1 MADAKTEKQ
10 KVQEITEK
18 LEQGLQE
25 LFESEKYKSYL
36 NTMSKFHNYSFNNT
50 LLIAMQ
56 KPDATLVAG
65 YKAWQRNFERHVKK
79 GEKGIRILAPA
90 PYKIKEEQEKID
102 PVTNEPMLD
111 KDGMPIMEEV
121 EIKIPAFRVVPVFDV
136 SQTDGKEL
144 PELSVDEL
152 SADVDGY
159 QDFMKALEAVSPAPI
174 EYEAIPGEAKGYFST
189 TMNRIAI
196 QEGMSESQTV
206 KTAIHE
212 VAHAKLH
219 SREREKETD
228 LSERKDRN
236 TKEVE
241 AESVAYTVCQH
252 FGIDTSDYS
261 FGYIAGWSSG
271 KEMTELKS
279 SLDTIR
285 RTASELISGI
295 EAQLQELQK
304 ERVTEAEQTQDIVL
318 LVANTDRSEYDL
330 LNVRGMSGEEL
341 VASLAAMNDDD
352 RLSAEAYLESK
363 GGWVTP
369 LADEQTEEVEEYHLD
384 YVYNTDTYEITD
396 VKARMAEQDKVVEPD
411 AELSIMQQAE
421 QLINEMEHEKT
432 IFRDD
437 ERNLIANYAYKLG
450 DMEKTREL
458 AEHIAMNEENFPNL
472 VAQTVINAQAE
483 IDALPDGM
491 VGISEMHEYGYTWAE
506 MLPLTQERAAELFRE
521 DVAVYQLHEDGS
533 ETVIEDMEELQAHKG
548 MFGVEKDDWNAYLE
562 HQTMREELEE
572 SSANREAQ
580 LLYGRDNQFGIY
592 QLNDSPQARDIHF
605 MNSDFLEMKGIAI
618 TRENYD
624 LVYTAP
630 LEEGTSL
637 EDIFTQFNID
647 RPEDFRGHS
656 LSVSDVVVLH
666 QNGENSCH
674 FVDSF
679 GYKEV
684 PEFIQEMTK
693 EREAEQTSVIDETM
707 EVLGEIAK
715 EHAGEEPEREN
726 AVFLVNYNEWR
737 DVGELDLGQNYFAI
751 DDPYGDGDYRLLW
764 LQNQIKDITP
774 AGVQYDTYEEAAQAL
789 YEVEREVANL
799 PHNKENNIGSY
810 MVNGKAQLERIMEE
824 RALQKHMDMEND
836 KVSYYVIAD
845 LSTWA
850 DNSPERSEL
859 ERFDSFEEAVEQ
871 FKAYREKDAQFSD
884 TEDRARTT
892 LGFNVHGIEF
902 DVIHA
907 RNNENVLSLD
917 FTHSS
922 EAMQSNRFMD
932 DLQILCNELVDKVRL
947 HRDMSPEEVKDF
959 VKRRFE
965 HHLHS
970 TGIEDA
976 SMYMDRFDTLYEQGK
991 MEHLMPTANQRH
1003 IIEHI
1008 PLVEWVNEYVSIN
1021 NRFAD
1026 IADKELSVVEY
1037 EMLLGMEPAQVS
1049 VDGLMEIMNHNAE
1062 LWNYPMD
1069 EKDHCLQEN
1078 IPVVTVR
1085 DGEEARYFEIPEE
1098 LVAKVRESEFR
1109 GYEPEQMAFAID
1121 DKFVSIQF
1129 CEGGYDYSILG
1140 ADYKLI
1146 DGGVYDNP
1154 DITIHAALNDILED
1168 MGVSEQ
1174 TERVPV
1180 DYEELMEK
1188 ADAVEQAEI
1197 EANHVVSD
1205 FKAKTNE
1212 MFNDIEGQSPEDVE
1226 QTVYAHIMTKLEEYD
1241 ISMEI
1246 VDVVVSGSRC
1256 RGLEKEGSDLDVV
1269 VEYKGRENEDDLFN
1283 AFNED
1288 GLMIGGVKV
1297 DINPITEGKTGTL
1310 ATYLPGVESY
1320 LTEKQKAM
1328 EQESKSIFCVRMN
1341 NEHRYFENTS
1351 SLDAEDLC
1359 KAYGECEKPFVDMGQ
1374 YGKQIDIG
1382 DFASIQQSERIAF
1395 SVEFDADN
1403 DEITIFDGKEFEH
1416 KPLQETI
1423 FGEAVQKE
1431 TVVTLTVAECGEFHN
1446 LGEFHEGIETVDEAI
1461 KLFQQI
1467 PLERMNGIPSIGIN
1481 IHTKGTEHFEDV
1493 EMDIVSGKVADLE
1506 MLEYVPDISDN
1517 PKAVE
1522 VIGEL
1527 IDKLPDIEVR
1537 GSLEKFQTAILA
1549 AQIDQL
1555 SYDYDTYQY
1564 RDTVDD
1570 RDAQIATI
1578 TEDIRSGNTEYLHD
1592 FLNAI
1597 VSDGIREGI
1606 VDMFGKGMDTDNSEA
1621 IQTVRKAQELL
1632 DKLSAYKPLA
1642 KVEELEEGNYNM
1654 VDNVLNNGVEKK
1666 EQERMAGRISIRE
1679 KLAEKKAA
1687 IEHKDKTVQKDQD
1700 RKTQREM

>member
-1 MADAKTEKQ
+1 
-10 KVQEITEK
+10 
-18 LEQGLQE
+18 
-25 LFESEKYKSYL
+25 
-36 NTMSKFHNYSFNNT
+36 
-50 LLIAMQ
+50 
-56 KPDATLVAG
+56 
-65 YKAWQRNFERHVKK
+65 
-79 GEKGIRILAPA
+79 
-90 PYKIKEEQEKID
+90 
-102 PVTNEPMLD
+102 
-111 KDGMPIMEEV
+111 MEWE
-121 EIKIPAFRVVPVFDV
+121 
-136 SQTDGKEL
+136 
-144 PELSVDEL
+144 
-152 SADVDGY
+152 
-159 QDFMKALEAVSPAPI
+159 
-174 EYEAIPGEAKGYFST
+174 
-189 TMNRIAI
+189 
-196 QEGMSESQTV
+196 
-206 KTAIHE
+206 
-212 VAHAKLH
+212 
-219 SREREKETD
+219 
-228 LSERKDRN
+228 
-236 TKEVE
+236 
-241 AESVAYTVCQH
+241 
-252 FGIDTSDYS
+252 
-261 FGYIAGWSSG
+261 
-271 KEMTELKS
+271 
-279 SLDTIR
+279 
-285 RTASELISGI
+285 
-295 EAQLQELQK
+295 
-304 ERVTEAEQTQDIVL
+304 
-318 LVANTDRSEYDL
+318 
-330 LNVRGMSGEEL
+330 
-341 VASLAAMNDDD
+341 
-352 RLSAEAYLESK
+352 
-363 GGWVTP
+363 
-369 LADEQTEEVEEYHLD
+369 
-384 YVYNTDTYEITD
+384 
-396 VKARMAEQDKVVEPD
+396 
-411 AELSIMQQAE
+411 
-421 QLINEMEHEKT
+421 
-432 IFRDD
+432 
-437 ERNLIANYAYKLG
+437 
-450 DMEKTREL
+450 
-458 AEHIAMNEENFPNL
+458 
-472 VAQTVINAQAE
+472 
-483 IDALPDGM
+483 
-491 VGISEMHEYGYTWAE
+491 
-506 MLPLTQERAAELFRE
+506 
-521 DVAVYQLHEDGS
+521 
-533 ETVIEDMEELQAHKG
+533 
-548 MFGVEKDDWNAYLE
+548 
-562 HQTMREELEE
+562 
-572 SSANREAQ
+572 
-580 LLYGRDNQFGIY
+580 
-592 QLNDSPQARDIHF
+592 
-605 MNSDFLEMKGIAI
+605 
-618 TRENYD
+618 
-624 LVYTAP
+624 
-630 LEEGTSL
+630 
-637 EDIFTQFNID
+637 
-647 RPEDFRGHS
+647 
-656 LSVSDVVVLH
+656 
-666 QNGENSCH
+666 
-674 FVDSF
+674 
-679 GYKEV
+679 
-684 PEFIQEMTK
+684 
-693 EREAEQTSVIDETM
+693 
-707 EVLGEIAK
+707 
-715 EHAGEEPEREN
+715 
-726 AVFLVNYNEWR
+726 
-737 DVGELDLGQNYFAI
+737 
-751 DDPYGDGDYRLLW
+751 
-764 LQNQIKDITP
+764 
-774 AGVQYDTYEEAAQAL
+774 
-789 YEVEREVANL
+789 
-799 PHNKENNIGSY
+799 
-810 MVNGKAQLERIMEE
+810 
-824 RALQKHMDMEND
+824 
-836 KVSYYVIAD
+836 
-845 LSTWA
+845 
-850 DNSPERSEL
+850 
-859 ERFDSFEEAVEQ
+859 
-871 FKAYREKDAQFSD
+871 
-884 TEDRARTT
+884 
-892 LGFNVHGIEF
+892 
-902 DVIHA
+902 
-907 RNNENVLSLD
+907 
-917 FTHSS
+917 
-922 EAMQSNRFMD
+922 
-932 DLQILCNELVDKVRL
+932 
-947 HRDMSPEEVKDF
+947 
-959 VKRRFE
+959 
-965 HHLHS
+965 
-970 TGIEDA
+970 
-976 SMYMDRFDTLYEQGK
+976 
-991 MEHLMPTANQRH
+991 
-1003 IIEHI
+1003 
-1008 PLVEWVNEYVSIN
+1008 NEYVSIN

-1212 MFNDIEGQSPEDVE
+1212 IFNDIEGQSPEDVE
-1226 QTVYAHIMTKLEEYD
+1226 QTVYAHIMAKLEEYD

-1297 DINPITEGKTGTL
+1297 DINPIKESKTGTL

-1328 EQESKSIFCVRMN
+1328 EQETKSIFCVRMN
-1341 NEHRYFENTS
+1341 NKHRYFENTS

-1446 LGEFHEGIETVDEAI
+1446 LGEFHEGIVTVDEAV

-1467 PLERMNGIPSIGIN
+1467 SPERMNGIPSIGIN
-1481 IHTKGTEHFEDV
+1481 IRTKDTERFEDV

-1506 MLEYVPDISDN
+1506 MLEYVLDISDN

-1666 EQERMAGRISIRE
+1666 EQERVAGRISIRE

-1700 RKTQREM
+1700 RKTQREI

>member
-18 LEQGLQE
+18 LEQGLKE
-25 LFESEKYKSYL
+25 LFESEKYRTYL
-36 NTMSKFHNYSFNNT
+36 NTMSKFHNYSINNT
-50 LLIAMQ
+50 ILIAMQ

-65 YKAWQRNFERHVKK
+65 FKAWQRNFERHVKK

-144 PELSVDEL
+144 PEISVGEL
-152 SADVDGY
+152 SADVEGY
-159 QDFMKALEAVSPAPI
+159 QDFMRALEAVSPAPI
-174 EYEAIPGEAKGYFST
+174 GYEDIPGEAKGYFDIT
-189 TMNRIAI
+189 LNRVAI

-219 SREREKETD
+219 NREKEKETD
-228 LSERKDRN
+228 LSEHKDRN

-252 FGIDTSDYS
+252 FEIDTSDYS

-285 RTASELISGI
+285 KTASELISGI

-304 ERVTEAEQTQDIVL
+304 ERVTEMEHTEDIVL
-318 LVANTDRSEYDL
+318 LVANSDHSEYDL
-330 LNVRGMSGEEL
+330 LNIRGMDREEL
-341 VASLAAMNDDD
+341 VNSLLSMNDDD
-352 RLSAEAYLESK
+352 RLSMEAYLESK

-369 LADEQTEEVEEYHLD
+369 LADEQTREVREYHLD
-384 YVYNTDTYEITD
+384 YVYNTDTYEVTD
-396 VKARMAEQDKVVEPD
+396 VKAKMAEQEQTVEPD
-411 AELSIMQQAE
+411 AELSIMQQ
-421 QLINEMEHEKT
+421 T
-432 IFRDD
+432 
-437 ERNLIANYAYKLG
+437 
-450 DMEKTREL
+450 
-458 AEHIAMNEENFPNL
+458 
-472 VAQTVINAQAE
+472 E
-483 IDALPDGM
+483 IDALPDST

-506 MLPLTQERAAELFRE
+506 MLPLTQERALELF
-521 DVAVYQLHEDGS
+521 DHDLPVYRLYADGS
-533 ETVIEDMEELQAHKG
+533 EASIDDRSEVMEHEG
-548 MFGVEKDDWNAYLE
+548 MFGIERGDWEQYVEL
-562 HQTMREELEE
+562 QSMREELEE

-580 LLYGRDNQFGIY
+580 LLYGSNNQFGIY

-637 EDIFTQFNID
+637 EDIYVRFNLD
-647 RPEDFRGHS
+647 HPEDFRGHS

-666 QNGENSCH
+666 QNGENTFH
-674 FVDSF
+674 FVDSV
-679 GYKEV
+679 GYKDV
-684 PEFIQEMTK
+684 PEFIPEVVP
-693 EREAEQTSVIDETM
+693 ERQAEQTSVIDET
-707 EVLGEIAK
+707 V
-715 EHAGEEPEREN
+715 
-726 AVFLVNYNEWR
+726 
-737 DVGELDLGQNYFAI
+737 
-751 DDPYGDGDYRLLW
+751 
-764 LQNQIKDITP
+764 
-774 AGVQYDTYEEAAQAL
+774 
-789 YEVEREVANL
+789 
-799 PHNKENNIGSY
+799 
-810 MVNGKAQLERIMEE
+810 
-824 RALQKHMDMEND
+824 DMEND

-850 DNSPERSEL
+850 ENSPERSKL
-859 ERFDSFEEAVEQ
+859 ERFDSFTEALEQ
-871 FKAYREKDAQFSD
+871 FKAYREKDAQFTD
-884 TEDRARTT
+884 AEDKARTT

-922 EAMQSNRFMD
+922 EAIQSNRFMD
-932 DLQILCNELVDKVRL
+932 DLQILCNELVDKVRV
-947 HRDMSPEEVKDF
+947 HRDMTPEEVKDF

-991 MEHLMPTANQRH
+991 MEHLMPTAGQRH
-1003 IIEHI
+1003 IVEDI
-1008 PLVEWVNEYVSIN
+1008 PLERWDN
-1021 NRFAD
+1021 
-1026 IADKELSVVEY
+1026 
-1037 EMLLGMEPAQVS
+1037 P
-1049 VDGLMEIMNHNAE
+1049 
-1062 LWNYPMD
+1062 
-1069 EKDHCLQEN
+1069 
-1078 IPVVTVR
+1078 
-1085 DGEEARYFEIPEE
+1085 YFT
-1098 LVAKVRESEFR
+1098 LN
-1109 GYEPEQMAFAID
+1109 EPEQMAFAIN
-1121 DKFVSIQF
+1121 DKFVSIQC
-1129 CEGGYDYSILG
+1129 CEGGYDYSIYN
-1140 ADYKLI
+1140 ADYSLF
-1146 DGGVYDNP
+1146 DGGIYDNP
-1154 DITIHAALNDILED
+1154 DISIHAALKDILED
-1168 MGVSEQ
+1168 MGVKA
-1174 TERVPV
+1174 TDKRIPM
-1180 DYEELMEK
+1180 DYEELTEK
-1188 ADAVEQAEI
+1188 GEAVEQAAM
-1197 EANHVVSD
+1197 EARHIVSD
-1205 FKAKTNE
+1205 FKAKTGE
-1212 MFNDIEGQSPEDVE
+1212 MFHDIEGQSAEDVE
-1226 QTVYAHIMTKLEEYD
+1226 QTVHAYIKAKLEEYD
-1241 ISMEI
+1241 IPVEI
-1246 VDVVVSGSRC
+1246 VDVVVAGSRC
-1256 RGLEKEGSDLDVV
+1256 RGLEQEGSDLDVV
-1269 VEYKGRENEDDLFN
+1269 VEYRGREHEDDLFN

-1320 LTEKQKAM
+1320 LAEKREAMQNETE
-1328 EQESKSIFCVRMN
+1328 
-1341 NEHRYFENTS
+1341 
-1351 SLDAEDLC
+1351 
-1359 KAYGECEKPFVDMGQ
+1359 
-1374 YGKQIDIG
+1374 
-1382 DFASIQQSERIAF
+1382 
-1395 SVEFDADN
+1395 
-1403 DEITIFDGKEFEH
+1403 
-1416 KPLQETI
+1416 
-1423 FGEAVQKE
+1423 QKE

-1446 LGEFHEGIETVDEAI
+1446 LGAFHEGIETVEEAI
-1461 KLFQQI
+1461 RLFNEI
-1467 PLERMNGIPSIGIN
+1467 PPERMNGIPSIGIH
-1481 IHTKGTEHFEDV
+1481 IHTEGAEPFEDV
-1493 EMDIVSGKVADLE
+1493 AMDIVSGKVADLE
-1506 MLEYVPDISDN
+1506 MIEYVPDISDN

-1578 TEDIRSGNTEYLHD
+1578 AEDIRSGNTEYLHD

-1621 IQTVRKAQELL
+1621 IHTVRKAQELL

-1666 EQERMAGRISIRE
+1666 EQERVAGRISIRE

-1687 IEHKDKTVQKDQD
+1687 IEHKDKAMQREQD
-1700 RKTQREM
+1700 KKTQREI

>member
-1 MADAKTEKQ
+1 MLGA
-10 KVQEITEK
+10 
-18 LEQGLQE
+18 
-25 LFESEKYKSYL
+25 
-36 NTMSKFHNYSFNNT
+36 H
-50 LLIAMQ
+50 
-56 KPDATLVAG
+56 
-65 YKAWQRNFERHVKK
+65 
-79 GEKGIRILAPA
+79 
-90 PYKIKEEQEKID
+90 KIKEEQEKID

-174 EYEAIPGEAKGYFST
+174 EYEDIAGEAKGYFST

-295 EAQLQELQK
+295 ETQLQELQK

-318 LVANTDRSEYDL
+318 LVANTDRSEYYL

-352 RLSAEAYLESK
+352 RLSVEAYLESK

-369 LADEQTEEVEEYHLD
+369 LADEQTEEVQEYHLD

-396 VKARMAEQDKVVEPD
+396 VKARMAEQDKVLESEEPD

-421 QLINEMEHEKT
+421 QLINEMEREKT
-432 IFRDD
+432 IFSDD
-437 ERNLIANYAYKLG
+437 ERNLIVNYAYKLG

-458 AEHIAMNEENFPNL
+458 VEHIAMYEENSPNL

-491 VGISEMHEYGYTWAE
+491 VGLSEMYEYGYTWAE
-506 MLPLTQERAAELFRE
+506 MLPLTQERALELF
-521 DVAVYQLHEDGS
+521 DHDLPVYRLYEDGS
-533 ETVIEDMEELQAHKG
+533 EATIEDRAEVMEHSG
-548 MFGVEKDDWNAYLE
+548 MFGIEKDDWNAYLE

-666 QNGENSCH
+666 QNGENTCH

-684 PEFIQEMTK
+684 PEFIQEIAK

-707 EVLGEIAK
+707 EVLGEIAE

-726 AVFLVNYNEWR
+726 AVFLVNYNEWK

-764 LQNQIKDITP
+764 LQNQIKDI
-774 AGVQYDTYEEAAQAL
+774 
-789 YEVEREVANL
+789 
-799 PHNKENNIGSY
+799 
-810 MVNGKAQLERIMEE
+810 
-824 RALQKHMDMEND
+824 
-836 KVSYYVIAD
+836 
-845 LSTWA
+845 
-850 DNSPERSEL
+850 
-859 ERFDSFEEAVEQ
+859 
-871 FKAYREKDAQFSD
+871 
-884 TEDRARTT
+884 
-892 LGFNVHGIEF
+892 
-902 DVIHA
+902 
-907 RNNENVLSLD
+907 
-917 FTHSS
+917 
-922 EAMQSNRFMD
+922 
-932 DLQILCNELVDKVRL
+932 
-947 HRDMSPEEVKDF
+947 
-959 VKRRFE
+959 
-965 HHLHS
+965 
-970 TGIEDA
+970 
-976 SMYMDRFDTLYEQGK
+976 
-991 MEHLMPTANQRH
+991 
-1003 IIEHI
+1003 
-1008 PLVEWVNEYVSIN
+1008 
-1021 NRFAD
+1021 
-1026 IADKELSVVEY
+1026 
-1037 EMLLGMEPAQVS
+1037 
-1049 VDGLMEIMNHNAE
+1049 
-1062 LWNYPMD
+1062 
-1069 EKDHCLQEN
+1069 
-1078 IPVVTVR
+1078 
-1085 DGEEARYFEIPEE
+1085 
-1098 LVAKVRESEFR
+1098 
-1109 GYEPEQMAFAID
+1109 
-1121 DKFVSIQF
+1121 
-1129 CEGGYDYSILG
+1129 
-1140 ADYKLI
+1140 
-1146 DGGVYDNP
+1146 
-1154 DITIHAALNDILED
+1154 
-1168 MGVSEQ
+1168 
-1174 TERVPV
+1174 
-1180 DYEELMEK
+1180 
-1188 ADAVEQAEI
+1188 
-1197 EANHVVSD
+1197 
-1205 FKAKTNE
+1205 
-1212 MFNDIEGQSPEDVE
+1212 
-1226 QTVYAHIMTKLEEYD
+1226 
-1241 ISMEI
+1241 
-1246 VDVVVSGSRC
+1246 
-1256 RGLEKEGSDLDVV
+1256 
-1269 VEYKGRENEDDLFN
+1269 
-1283 AFNED
+1283 
-1288 GLMIGGVKV
+1288 
-1297 DINPITEGKTGTL
+1297 NPITEGKTGTL
-1310 ATYLPGVESY
+1310 ATYLPVVESY
-1320 LTEKQKAM
+1320 LAEKREAMQKEVVTE
-1328 EQESKSIFCVRMN
+1328 
-1341 NEHRYFENTS
+1341 
-1351 SLDAEDLC
+1351 AE
-1359 KAYGECEKPFVDMGQ
+1359 
-1374 YGKQIDIG
+1374 
-1382 DFASIQQSERIAF
+1382 
-1395 SVEFDADN
+1395 
-1403 DEITIFDGKEFEH
+1403 
-1416 KPLQETI
+1416 
-1423 FGEAVQKE
+1423 QKE
-1431 TVVTLTVAECGEFHN
+1431 TVVTLTVAKCGEFHN
-1446 LGEFHEGIETVDEAI
+1446 LGKFHEGIETVEEAI
-1461 KLFQQI
+1461 RLFNEI
-1467 PLERMNGIPSIGIN
+1467 PPERMNGIPSIGIH
-1481 IHTKGTEHFEDV
+1481 IHTEGAEPFEDV
-1493 EMDIVSGKVADLE
+1493 EMDVVSGKVVDLE

-1517 PKAVE
+1517 PKAIE

-1578 TEDIRSGNTEYLHD
+1578 AEDIRSGNMEYLHD

-1606 VDMFGKGMDTDNSEA
+1606 VDMFGRGMDTDNSEA

-1632 DKLSAYKPLA
+1632 DKLSSYKPLA

-1654 VDNVLNNGVEKK
+1654 VDNVLNNGLEKK

>member
-18 LEQGLQE
+18 LEQGLKE
-25 LFESEKYKSYL
+25 LFESEKYRTYL
-36 NTMSKFHNYSFNNT
+36 NTMSKFHNYSINNT
-50 LLIAMQ
+50 ILIAMQ

-65 YKAWQRNFERHVKK
+65 YKAWQKNFERHVKK

-152 SADVDGY
+152 SAEVDGY
-159 QDFMKALEAVSPAPI
+159 QDFMRALEAVSPAPI
-174 EYEAIPGEAKGYFST
+174 GYEDIPGEAKGYFDIT
-189 TMNRIAI
+189 LNRIAI

-228 LSERKDRN
+228 LSEHKDRN

-295 EAQLQELQK
+295 EAQLQELQR

-341 VASLAAMNDDD
+341 VTFLAAMNDDD
-352 RLSAEAYLESK
+352 RLSVEAYLESK

-369 LADEQTEEVEEYHLD
+369 LANEQTEEVEEYHLD

-396 VKARMAEQDKVVEPD
+396 VKARMMEQKSLEPIAETDVIVRIQGAMGSDFEIDRITNMSLSEVKGILLDMASLDENEWD
-411 AELSIMQQAE
+411 GNAQKYLQEHGAELAPIMASDGLNEAYAAFFDLEYDFDKNDVTAITELSVMQQAE
-421 QLINEMEHEKT
+421 NLIHRLEFGAEAFSDE
-432 IFRDD
+432 
-437 ERNLIANYAYKLG
+437 ERNLIVNHAYKLG
-450 DMEKTREL
+450 DMEKTKEL
-458 AEHIAMNEENFPNL
+458 AEHIAMYEENSPNL

-483 IDALPDGM
+483 IDALPDSM

-506 MLPLTQERAAELFRE
+506 MLPLTQERALELFNH
-521 DVAVYQLHEDGS
+521 DLPVYRLYEDGS
-533 ETVIEDMEELQAHKG
+533 EATIEDRAEVMEHSG
-548 MFGVEKDDWNAYLE
+548 MFGIEKDDWAQYVEL
-562 HQTMREELEE
+562 QTMRDELEE

-666 QNGENSCH
+666 QNGENTCH

-684 PEFIQEMTK
+684 PEFIQEVAK

-859 ERFDSFEEAVEQ
+859 ERFDSFEEALEK

-884 TEDRARTT
+884 TEDKARTT

-922 EAMQSNRFMD
+922 EATQSNRFMD

-959 VKRRFE
+959 VKQRFE

-991 MEHLMPTANQRH
+991 MEHLMPTASQRH

-1008 PLVEWVNEYVSIN
+1008 PLVEWENEYVSIN

-1049 VDGLMEIMNHNAE
+1049 VDGLMEMMNSNAE

-1098 LVAKVRESEFR
+1098 LVARVRKSEFR
-1109 GYEPEQMAFAID
+1109 GYEPEQMAFAIG

-1129 CEGGYDYSILG
+1129 CEGGYDYSIFNS
-1140 ADYKLI
+1140 DYSLV

-1154 DITIHAALNDILED
+1154 DISIHAALKDILED
-1168 MGVSEQ
+1168 SGVKA
-1174 TERVPV
+1174 TDERIPV
-1180 DYEELMEK
+1180 DYEELIEK
-1188 ADAVEQAEI
+1188 GEAVEQAAV
-1197 EANHVVSD
+1197 EARRTVAD
-1205 FKAKTNE
+1205 FKAKTKE
-1212 MFNDIEGQSPEDVE
+1212 MFNDIEGQSAEEVE
-1226 QTVYAHIMTKLEEYD
+1226 QAIYAHIMAKLEEYD
-1241 ISMEI
+1241 IPVEIME
-1246 VDVVVSGSRC
+1246 VVVSGSRC
-1256 RGLEKEGSDLDVV
+1256 RGLEQEGSDLDVV

-1288 GLMIGGVKV
+1288 GLTIGGVKV

-1320 LTEKQKAM
+1320 LAEKREAMQK
-1328 EQESKSIFCVRMN
+1328 
-1341 NEHRYFENTS
+1341 
-1351 SLDAEDLC
+1351 
-1359 KAYGECEKPFVDMGQ
+1359 
-1374 YGKQIDIG
+1374 
-1382 DFASIQQSERIAF
+1382 
-1395 SVEFDADN
+1395 
-1403 DEITIFDGKEFEH
+1403 
-1416 KPLQETI
+1416 
-1423 FGEAVQKE
+1423 EAVTEAEQKE

-1461 KLFQQI
+1461 KLFAQI
-1467 PLERMNGIPSIGIN
+1467 PPDRMNGIPSIGIN
-1481 IHTKGTEHFEDV
+1481 IHTEGTERFEDV

-1537 GSLEKFQTAILA
+1537 GSLDKFQIAILA

-1564 RDTVDD
+1564 RDTVED

-1578 TEDIRSGNTEYLHD
+1578 AEDIRSGNTEYLRD

-1597 VSDGIREGI
+1597 VSDGIREGV

-1666 EQERMAGRISIRE
+1666 EQERASGRISIRE

-1687 IEHKDKTVQKDQD
+1687 IEHKDKAQQKDQD
-1700 RKTQREM
+1700 KKAQREM

>member
-159 QDFMKALEAVSPAPI
+159 QEFMKALEVVSPTPI
-174 EYEAIPGEAKGYFST
+174 EYEDIPGEAKGYFST

-352 RLSAEAYLESK
+352 RLSVEAYLESK

-421 QLINEMEHEKT
+421 QLINEMEREKT
-432 IFRDD
+432 IFSAD
-437 ERNLIANYAYKLG
+437 ERNLIVNYAYKLG

-458 AEHIAMNEENFPNL
+458 AEHIVMNEENFPNL

-592 QLNDSPQARDIHF
+592 QLNDSPEARDIHF

-656 LSVSDVVVLH
+656 LSVGDVVVLH

-774 AGVQYDTYEEAAQAL
+774 AGVQYDTYEDATQAL

-799 PHNKENNIGSY
+799 PHNKENNIGSF

-824 RALQKHMDMEND
+824 RVLQKHMDMEND

-850 DNSPERSEL
+850 ENSPERSEL

-884 TEDRARTT
+884 TEDKARTT

-922 EAMQSNRFMD
+922 EATQSNRFMD

-947 HRDMSPEEVKDF
+947 HRDISPEEVKDF

-1008 PLVEWVNEYVSIN
+1008 PLVEWENEYVSIN

-1037 EMLLGMEPAQVS
+1037 EILLDMEPAQVS

-1226 QTVYAHIMTKLEEYD
+1226 QTVYAHIMAKLEEYD

-1320 LTEKQKAM
+1320 LAEKREAMQKEVVTE
-1328 EQESKSIFCVRMN
+1328 
-1341 NEHRYFENTS
+1341 
-1351 SLDAEDLC
+1351 AE
-1359 KAYGECEKPFVDMGQ
+1359 
-1374 YGKQIDIG
+1374 
-1382 DFASIQQSERIAF
+1382 
-1395 SVEFDADN
+1395 
-1403 DEITIFDGKEFEH
+1403 
-1416 KPLQETI
+1416 
-1423 FGEAVQKE
+1423 QKE

-1446 LGEFHEGIETVDEAI
+1446 LGEFHEGIETVEEAI
-1461 KLFQQI
+1461 QLFNEI
-1467 PLERMNGIPSIGIN
+1467 PPERMNGIPSIGIH
-1481 IHTKGTEHFEDV
+1481 IHTEGAEPFEDV
-1493 EMDIVSGKVADLE
+1493 EMDIVSGKVVDLE

-1517 PKAVE
+1517 PKAIE

-1578 TEDIRSGNTEYLHD
+1578 AEDIRSANAEYLHD

>member
-1 MADAKTEKQ
+1 
-10 KVQEITEK
+10 
-18 LEQGLQE
+18 
-25 LFESEKYKSYL
+25 
-36 NTMSKFHNYSFNNT
+36 
-50 LLIAMQ
+50 
-56 KPDATLVAG
+56 
-65 YKAWQRNFERHVKK
+65 
-79 GEKGIRILAPA
+79 
-90 PYKIKEEQEKID
+90 
-102 PVTNEPMLD
+102 
-111 KDGMPIMEEV
+111 
-121 EIKIPAFRVVPVFDV
+121 
-136 SQTDGKEL
+136 
-144 PELSVDEL
+144 
-152 SADVDGY
+152 
-159 QDFMKALEAVSPAPI
+159 
-174 EYEAIPGEAKGYFST
+174 
-189 TMNRIAI
+189 
-196 QEGMSESQTV
+196 
-206 KTAIHE
+206 
-212 VAHAKLH
+212 
-219 SREREKETD
+219 
-228 LSERKDRN
+228 
-236 TKEVE
+236 
-241 AESVAYTVCQH
+241 
-252 FGIDTSDYS
+252 
-261 FGYIAGWSSG
+261 
-271 KEMTELKS
+271 MTELKS

-458 AEHIAMNEENFPNL
+458 AENIAMYEENSPNL
-472 VAQTVINAQAE
+472 VAQSVINAQAE

-521 DVAVYQLHEDGS
+521 DVAVYQLHADGS

-1467 PLERMNGIPSIGIN
+1467 PPERMNGIPSIGIN

-1666 EQERMAGRISIRE
+1666 EQERVAGRISIRE

>member
-174 EYEAIPGEAKGYFST
+174 EYEDIPGEAKGYFST

-295 EAQLQELQK
+295 ETQLQELQK

-330 LNVRGMSGEEL
+330 LNVRGMNGEEL

-352 RLSAEAYLESK
+352 RLSVEAYLESK

-396 VKARMAEQDKVVEPD
+396 VKARMAEQDKVMEPD

-421 QLINEMEHEKT
+421 QLINEMEREKT
-432 IFRDD
+432 IFSTD
-437 ERNLIANYAYKLG
+437 ERDLIVNYAYKLG

-458 AEHIAMNEENFPNL
+458 AEHIAMYEENSPNL

-491 VGISEMHEYGYTWAE
+491 VGLSEMHEYGYTWAE

-521 DVAVYQLHEDGS
+521 DVAVYQLHADGS
-533 ETVIEDMEELQAHKG
+533 ETVIEDMEDLQAHKG

-562 HQTMREELEE
+562 HQTMRDELEE

-666 QNGENSCH
+666 QNGENTCH

-684 PEFIQEMTK
+684 PEFIQE
-693 EREAEQTSVIDETM
+693 
-707 EVLGEIAK
+707 IA
-715 EHAGEEPEREN
+715 PEREN
-726 AVFLVNYNEWR
+726 AVFLVNYDEWR
-737 DVGELDLGQNYFAI
+737 DVGELDLGQNYFAV

-799 PHNKENNIGSY
+799 PHNKENNIGSF

-850 DNSPERSEL
+850 ENSPERSEL
-859 ERFDSFEEAVEQ
+859 ERFDSFEEALEQ

-884 TEDRARTT
+884 TEDKARTT

-922 EAMQSNRFMD
+922 EAKQSNRFMD
-932 DLQILCNELVDKVRL
+932 DLQILCNELVDKVRI

-1008 PLVEWVNEYVSIN
+1008 PLVEWENEYVSIN

-1037 EMLLGMEPAQVS
+1037 EMLHGMEPAQVS

-1226 QTVYAHIMTKLEEYD
+1226 QTVHAHIMAKLEEYD

-1256 RGLEKEGSDLDVV
+1256 RGLEQEGSDLDVV

-1320 LTEKQKAM
+1320 LAEKREAMQKEVVTE
-1328 EQESKSIFCVRMN
+1328 
-1341 NEHRYFENTS
+1341 
-1351 SLDAEDLC
+1351 AE
-1359 KAYGECEKPFVDMGQ
+1359 
-1374 YGKQIDIG
+1374 
-1382 DFASIQQSERIAF
+1382 
-1395 SVEFDADN
+1395 
-1403 DEITIFDGKEFEH
+1403 
-1416 KPLQETI
+1416 
-1423 FGEAVQKE
+1423 QKE

-1446 LGEFHEGIETVDEAI
+1446 LGEFHEGIETVEEAI
-1461 KLFQQI
+1461 RLFNEI
-1467 PLERMNGIPSIGIN
+1467 PPERMNGIPSIGIH
-1481 IHTKGTEHFEDV
+1481 IHTEGTEPFEDV
-1493 EMDIVSGKVADLE
+1493 EMDIVSGKVVDLE

-1517 PKAVE
+1517 PKAIE

-1578 TEDIRSGNTEYLHD
+1578 AEDIRSGNTEYLHD